1 MAKKLRYKFWLRA
14 SVHVGWLQLAALS
27 GSNWPDGQCSS
38 PSITFRQL
46 PKPSHD
52 VYHATQKA
60 VRRRSNGALTN
71 KKTVVAKK
79 QHFFSAKCLTGE
91 KLSGNI
97 LEQLPRATTKVLTTV
112 EIIGNESN
120 FVE

>member
-1 MAKKLRYKFWLRA
+1 MA
-14 SVHVGWLQLAALS
+14 H
-27 GSNWPDGQCSS
+27 
-38 PSITFRQL
+38 L
-46 PKPSHD
+46 P
-52 VYHATQKA
+52 
-60 VRRRSNGALTN
+60 

-79 QHFFSAKCLTGE
+79 QHFFSAKRLTGE

>member
-1 MAKKLRYKFWLRA
+1 MA
-14 SVHVGWLQLAALS
+14 H
-27 GSNWPDGQCSS
+27 
-38 PSITFRQL
+38 L
-46 PKPSHD
+46 P
-52 VYHATQKA
+52 
-60 VRRRSNGALTN
+60 

-79 QHFFSAKCLTGE
+79 QHFFSGKRLTGE
-91 KLSGNI
+91 KISGNI

>member
-1 MAKKLRYKFWLRA
+1 MVFLY
-14 SVHVGWLQLAALS
+14 VQLDFTI
-27 GSNWPDGQCSS
+27 N
-38 PSITFRQL
+38 T
-46 PKPSHD
+46 
-52 VYHATQKA
+52 
-60 VRRRSNGALTN
+60 
-71 KKTVVAKK
+71 

>member
-1 MAKKLRYKFWLRA
+1 MSDLFTKKFPFRHFT
-14 SVHVGWLQLAALS
+14 
-27 GSNWPDGQCSS
+27 
-38 PSITFRQL
+38 TFRQL

-52 VYHATQKA
+52 VYHAIK
-60 VRRRSNGALTN
+60 RRCADEVMAHLPT